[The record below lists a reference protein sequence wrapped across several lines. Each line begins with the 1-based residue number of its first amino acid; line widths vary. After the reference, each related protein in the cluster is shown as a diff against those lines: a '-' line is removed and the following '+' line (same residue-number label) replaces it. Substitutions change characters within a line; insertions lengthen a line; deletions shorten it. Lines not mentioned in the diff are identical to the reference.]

1 MATAM
6 GAIFY
11 GNEVTARLLSSVH
24 AIFSKITS
32 ALGTAHQQQRQ
43 EAQRLDETL
52 PEGVQFI

>member
-6 GAIFY
+6 GAILY

-24 AIFSKITS
+24 AICSTITS
-32 ALGTAHQQQRQ
+32 VLGTAHHQQRQ

-52 PEGVQFI
+52 LEGVQFI